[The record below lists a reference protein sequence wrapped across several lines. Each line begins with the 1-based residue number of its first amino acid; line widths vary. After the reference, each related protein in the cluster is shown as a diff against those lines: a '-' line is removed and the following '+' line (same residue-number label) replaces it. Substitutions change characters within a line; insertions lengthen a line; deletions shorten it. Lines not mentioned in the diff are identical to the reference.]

1 MHISFLKLLDVQGF
15 FAIYVE
21 SNVVINYPLG
31 PFGQVIS
38 FKVLLLVIKRLRKK
52 LDHNFFLTTDSH
64 NAIQQNTDPVSLAY

>member
-21 SNVVINYPLG
+21 SNVVINYPFW
-31 PFGQVIS
+31 PFGEVIS
-38 FKVLLLVIKRLRKK
+38 FYLLVIKRLRKK